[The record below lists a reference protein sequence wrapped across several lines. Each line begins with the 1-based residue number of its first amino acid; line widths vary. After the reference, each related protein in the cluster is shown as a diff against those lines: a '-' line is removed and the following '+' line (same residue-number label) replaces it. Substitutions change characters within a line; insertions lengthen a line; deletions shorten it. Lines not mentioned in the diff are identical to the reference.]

1 MTVEEFK
8 NIYPDIILERLIKV
22 AIASLN
28 KNKSL
33 NLEYDHHIVELTPRE
48 KPFCQVVIYYGN
60 LDVNKIY
67 DLPLGELLFT
77 KEDMAYEEKYGIKKE
92 MPQHQKVILRIA
104 WQLYKREK

>member
-33 NLEYDHHIVELTPRE
+33 NLEYDHHIVELNP
-48 KPFCQVVIYYGN
+48 K
-60 LDVNKIY
+60 LDDSHTSFY
-67 DLPLGELLFT
+67 
-77 KEDMAYEEKYGIKKE
+77 A
-92 MPQHQKVILRIA
+92 
-104 WQLYKREK
+104 